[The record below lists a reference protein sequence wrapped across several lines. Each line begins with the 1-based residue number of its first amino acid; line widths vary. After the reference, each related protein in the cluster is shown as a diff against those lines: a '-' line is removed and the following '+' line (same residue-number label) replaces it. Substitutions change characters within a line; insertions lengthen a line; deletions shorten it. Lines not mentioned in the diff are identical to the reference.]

1 MVNKNRTRKTRGGAA
16 TVLPLNYYNP
26 NRSAMN
32 ASSGH
37 DLLKVSGPTDI
48 RPRIGGKRK
57 NKRAR
62 RSQKGGFVP
71 SIMEGFVASVSKY
84 IVPVVLYA
92 GYKLMTSKR
101 GKKILNRK
109 ASRQTKRR

>member
-1 MVNKNRTRKTRGGAA
+1 MVRKNTMKRRSGGAA
-16 TVLPLNYYNP
+16 TVMPLNYYNP
-26 NRSAMN
+26 SRPAMN
-32 ASSGH
+32 ASPGH
-37 DLLKVSGPTDI
+37 DLLKASPPTEV
-48 RPRIGGKRK
+48 RPRIGGNRK

-92 GYKLMTSKR
+92 GYKLMTSKN
-101 GKKILNRK
+101 KKKVNKK
-109 ASRQTKRR
+109 AIRRTRRH